1 MPTSEPNQPNQ
12 LNDLVWLFSSL
23 TDNGKSLRAF
33 LNHPQELG
41 VCILTAGLLANSRLH
56 LDPDDAIKVSFEVYS
71 KVQTHVARHQSLAFA
86 ANVDN
91 CFRQEH
97 PEVEQGE
104 VEGD

>member
-1 MPTSEPNQPNQ
+1 MATSDPNQPSQ

-41 VCILTAGLLANSRLH
+41 VCILTAGLLANSKLH

-71 KVQTHVARHQSLAFA
+71 KVQKHVAHHQSMAFA
-86 ANVDN
+86 ASVED
-91 CFRQEH
+91 CFRQGH
-97 PEVEQGE
+97 PEMEQGE

>member
-1 MPTSEPNQPNQ
+1 MAVNEPNQPNQ

-41 VCILTAGLLANSRLH
+41 VCILTAGLLANSKLH
-56 LDPDDAIKVSFEVYS
+56 LDPDDAIKVSFEIYA
-71 KVQTHVARHQSLAFA
+71 KVQKHVAKHQSMAFA
-86 ANVDN
+86 ASVEN
-91 CFRQEH
+91 CFRQTH
-97 PEVEQGE
+97 PEELGE